1 MSPEWVGVIISG
13 VSLLVS
19 IAGIWIQTWLTLR
32 TGSTGTQSTAPS
44 ATSFAPPPEVP
55 SAPPPIGIPPYGVPR
70 SRAGAPP
77 LRHDSL
83 PMALK
88 NLTAATFV
96 VPLVPLAYAMANL
109 RVETATFGM
118 VPAAVVALLFV
129 LAVVPLRILV
139 RRRNQTAMRVAEVLS
154 RVFAAATGIGGIVFA
169 YMTVVGV
176 LHAVGINWPPG
187 EFVNP
192 GLFAFLAGVLAA
204 LSGFAYF
211 LTSSSATL
219 LRIVREDAGRS

>member
-1 MSPEWVGVIISG
+1 MSPEWAGVIISG

-32 TGSTGTQSTAPS
+32 TGSTGTLSTAPS
-44 ATSFAPPPEVP
+44 TTSFAPPPAVP

-70 SRAGAPP
+70 AGAPP
-77 LRHDSL
+77 LRHDCL
-83 PMALK
+83 PKALK

-96 VPLVPLAYAMANL
+96 VPLVPLAYAMFEL

-118 VPAAVVALLFV
+118 VPAAVVALLFT

-154 RVFAAATGIGGIVFA
+154 RVFAAATGIGGLLFA
-169 YMTVVGV
+169 YATVVAV